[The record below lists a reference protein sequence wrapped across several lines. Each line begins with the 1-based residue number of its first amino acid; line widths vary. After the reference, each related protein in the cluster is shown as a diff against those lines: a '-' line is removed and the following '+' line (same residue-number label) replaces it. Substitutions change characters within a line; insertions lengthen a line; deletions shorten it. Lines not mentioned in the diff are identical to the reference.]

1 MRAMGYYPTNQEIQ
15 NMQNEVR
22 FSSYTESGQPNLS
35 VNFETFI
42 KLFVNHRPVYGIGK
56 NNIDDAFKSLMEE
69 LEDVGMDGI
78 HKGVLID
85 ELTQIGEPMSIKEL
99 EQILGNL
106 TAEYDFRQ
114 ALPDK
119 VTADHFA
126 EDILGFEEVDED
138 DEEVEDGEA
147 G

>member
-1 MRAMGYYPTNQEIQ
+1 
-15 NMQNEVR
+15 MQNEVR

-69 LEDVGMDGI
+69 IEDVGVDGI
-78 HKGVLID
+78 HKGSLIE
-85 ELTQIGEPMSIKEL
+85 ELTQNGEAMSIKEL

-106 TAEYDFRQ
+106 TSEYDFRQ

-119 VTADHFA
+119 VSADHFA

-138 DEEVEDGEA
+138 DEEGEDAEA